1 MRYKMKENS
10 PKDFT
15 KNPFKMIGDDWLLI
29 TAEKDGKTNAMTAS
43 WGGVGVIWNK
53 NVAYCFIRDSRYTKE
68 FVDNGETYSLCVFDH
83 EANKE
88 MLGYM
93 GTVSGRTED
102 KVEKCKL
109 TVEKS
114 ENTPYFAEAKTVL
127 ICKKLYKV
135 EMPLENLED
144 SVKEEIVNRF
154 YPKGDI
160 HTMYVGEIVKI
171 LEK

>member
-1 MRYKMKENS
+1 MKEIL
-10 PKDFT
+10 PKEFNE
-15 KNPFKMIGDDWLLI
+15 NPFKMIGDDWLLI

-68 FVDNGETYSLCVFDH
+68 FVDNSETYSLCVFDH

-114 ENTPYFAEAKTVL
+114 ENTPYFAEAKTVI

-160 HTMYVGEIVKI
+160 HTM
-171 LEK
+171 